1 MNNNEEKKSC
11 GLFPET
17 KNNRTGQVNI
27 IKLNKFFEPK
37 KKCLSEIFLKIPNIL
52 NKEEN

>member
-1 MNNNEEKKSC
+1 MSNNEEKKNC

-37 KKCLSEIFLKIPNIL
+37 KNAYQKFFL
-52 NKEEN
+52 